1 MVSRQRR
8 VQKSCE
14 AALGSSLEA
23 VARNEK
29 NARKIPLRF
38 SGHQVKKQKKSAF
51 LQTKVIKKDAK
62 TRVLASFRYSEIIC
76 C

>member
-1 MVSRQRR
+1 

-29 NARKIPLRF
+29 NARKILLRF
-38 SGHQVKKQKKSAF
+38 LG
-51 LQTKVIKKDAK
+51 IK
-62 TRVLASFRYSEIIC
+62 
-76 C
+76 